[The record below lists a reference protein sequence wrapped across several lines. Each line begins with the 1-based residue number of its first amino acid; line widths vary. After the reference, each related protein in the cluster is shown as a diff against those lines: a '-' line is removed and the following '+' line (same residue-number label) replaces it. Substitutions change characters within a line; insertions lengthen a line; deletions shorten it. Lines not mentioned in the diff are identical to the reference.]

1 MAEALGTAAS
11 PLRIAIIG
19 SGPSGFYAAAHLQ
32 AQADLTIEIDMFDRL
47 PTPYGLVRGGVAP
60 DHQKIKSVTKAYD
73 RIATDPNFRFYGHVE
88 FGKDITHADLVK
100 YYHAIIYAVG
110 AQTDRKMGIPGEDL
124 PGSHPATE
132 FVAWYNAHPDF
143 ADHQFDL
150 TQENVAV
157 VGLGN
162 VAMDVIRILARTPD
176 ELTET
181 DIADYALNQLKQ
193 SKVKNIYVLGR
204 RGPAQAAFTNP
215 EIKEL
220 GELDDASIIVGQSE
234 VTLDPVSRQFVDSG
248 TDKVATKNVEILKG
262 FAAQGDTGKPRK
274 IVMRFCVSPVE
285 IIGDGKVEAIKIVKN
300 ALIADDKGDLKAKA
314 TDQFETIP
322 VGLVFRSVGYKGQ
335 AIPDVPFDAKSGTIP
350 NTLGRVLT
358 VAQTGEQV
366 VGDYVVGWIKRGPSG
381 IIGTNKPDSVE
392 TVNSLLED
400 FHAGKVLSPATPDR
414 TQVEALLKAR
424 NVEYVTFADWH
435 FLDTVEQERGE
446 FRSAP
451 RLKFSKVDE
460 MLKAIKER
468 KTATATMQAVAAATP
483 PPVSDD

>member
-1 MAEALGTAAS
+1 MAEPLGSSAN
-11 PLRIAIIG
+11 PLRVAIIG

-32 AQADLTIEIDMFDRL
+32 SQDDLTVEIDMFDRL

-73 RIATDPNFRFYGHVE
+73 RIAAHPDFRFYGNVS
-88 FGKDITHADLVK
+88 FGKDMSHAEFLN

-110 AQTDRKMGIPGEDL
+110 AQTDRHMGIPGENL

-143 ADHQFDL
+143 ADHKFDL

-157 VGLGN
+157 IGLGN

-181 DIADYALNQLKQ
+181 DIADYALDQLKH
-193 SKVKNIYVLGR
+193 SSVKSIYVLGR
-204 RGPAQAAFTNP
+204 RGPAQSAFTNP

-220 GELDDASIIVGQSE
+220 GELDDASVIVAQNE
-234 VTLDPVSRQFVDSG
+234 VILDPVSRQYIDSG
-248 TDKVATKNVEILKG
+248 VDRVASKNVEILKG

-274 IVMRFCVSPVE
+274 IIMRFCVSPVE
-285 IIGDGKVEAIKIVKN
+285 IIGTDKVEAIKLVKN
-300 ALIADDKGDLKAKA
+300 ELVPNDKGDLKPKP
-314 TDQFETIP
+314 TDEFETIP

-335 AIPDVPFDAKSGTIP
+335 AVPDVPFDDKSGTIP
-350 NTLGRVLT
+350 NHLGRVLT
-358 VAQTGEQV
+358 APKTGEQV
-366 VGDYVVGWIKRGPSG
+366 IGEYAVGWIKRGPSG

-392 TVNSLLED
+392 TVNSLLD
-400 FHAGKVLSPATPDR
+400 DLRAGKLLAPATPDR
-414 TQVEALLKAR
+414 DKMEALLNER
-424 NVEYVTFADWH
+424 GIQYVTFEDWH
-435 FLDTVEQERGE
+435 YLDTVEQERGE

-451 RLKFSKVDE
+451 RLKFSRVDE

-468 KTATATMQAVAAATP
+468 KSATQEMQAAAAATP
-483 PPVSDD
+483 PPLPAD

>member
-1 MAEALGTAAS
+1 MAEPIGTQAN
-11 PLRIAIIG
+11 PLRVAIIG

-32 AQADLTIEIDMFDRL
+32 AQTGLHVEIDMFDRL

-73 RIATDPNFRFYGHVE
+73 RIAADPNFRFYGHVE
-88 FGKDITHADLVK
+88 FGKDLTHADLAAG
-100 YYHAIIYAVG
+100 YHAIIYAVG
-110 AQTDRKMGIPGEDL
+110 AQTDRRMDIPGEDL
-124 PGSHPATE
+124 SGSHPATE

-143 ADHQFDL
+143 ADYQFDL
-150 TQENVAV
+150 SQENVAV
-157 VGLGN
+157 IGLGN

-181 DIADYALNQLKQ
+181 DIADYALDQLKH

-220 GELDDASIIVGQSE
+220 GELDDASIIVAPDE
-234 VTLDPVSRQFVDSG
+234 VILDPVSRQFVDSG
-248 TDKVATKNVEILKG
+248 EDKVATKNVEILKS

-274 IVMRFCVSPVE
+274 IIMRFCVSPVE
-285 IIGDGKVEAIKIVKN
+285 ITGSGKVEAIKIVKN
-300 ALIADDKGDLKAKA
+300 ALVPDDKGNLKAKP
-314 TDQFETIP
+314 TGEYETIP
-322 VGLVFRSVGYKGQ
+322 VGLVFRSVGYHGV
-335 AIPDVPFDAKSGTIP
+335 PLPGVPFDEKKGTIP

-358 VAQTGEQV
+358 APQSGEQV

-400 FHAGKVLSPATPDR
+400 LKAGKLRSPAAPDR
-414 TQVEALLKAR
+414 AKLEALLKDR
-424 NVEYVTFADWH
+424 NVQYVSFEDWH
-435 FLDTVEQERGE
+435 FLDVVEQERGE
-446 FRSAP
+446 FRNAP
-451 RLKFSKVDE
+451 RLKFSKVED
-460 MLKAIKER
+460 MLKAIKDR
-468 KTATATMQAVAAATP
+468 KTATQEIQAAAAATP
-483 PPVSDD
+483 PPLPAD